1 MDLIHEGQYFSV
13 RGQFSSSV
21 ALTRFILLY
30 GSVFKVTKHDLEAV
44 RVQRVQ
50 HPKHNEKQKQRW
62 HEIMLF
68 VQRTTLQLKIIL
80 VTNNSDDQIK
90 KKIATVYRLF
100 NH

>member
-1 MDLIHEGQYFSV
+1 MENLTYFLSHHLKENLKHLVADSDHALHHTWKNMDLIHEGQYFSV

-68 VQRTTLQLKIIL
+68 V
-80 VTNNSDDQIK
+80 
-90 KKIATVYRLF
+90 
-100 NH
+100 